1 MQILLERAEEF
12 KAKADARTSELV
24 LKRPQCL
31 ADLVHS
37 QAGVEKHLLLD
48 LPAESERERSNAHG
62 IHIELQDIQRLLKED
77 HIDKEI
83 AARRIRMYIHYW
95 TRSYKGACPESL
107 SKLIS
112 RLEALATHL
121 EGTSTAEGPVYPAE
135 EEARSYLGKL
145 DAAFTEANAEIEH
158 GLSGHEALDS
168 ARLQIAS
175 KLQEVSAQAMEYER
189 LARSARLHEAELRE
203 REDTYTQHLNTC
215 NNAVNAQRENTD
227 MLAKHIAEVKALVE
241 QSAERRRDQEGAFQS
256 ALATILT
263 YPVKG
268 LPSKKASPVE

>member
-1 MQILLERAEEF
+1 MQILLERAKEF

-77 HIDKEI
+77 PIDKEI

-145 DAAFTEANAEIEH
+145 DAAFTEANDEIEH
-158 GLSGHEALDS
+158 GLSGREALDS
-168 ARLQIAS
+168 ARLKTAS
-175 KLQEVSAQAMEYER
+175 QLQEVSMQAVEYER
-189 LARSARLHEAELRE
+189 LAKSARLCEAELQE
-203 REDTYTQHLNTC
+203 REDTYTRCLITC
-215 NNAVNAQRENTD
+215 NDAVNSQRDNADKLE
-227 MLAKHIAEVKALVE
+227 KRIAEVKALVE
-241 QSAERRRDQEGAFQS
+241 QSTEQSRDQEGAFQS
-256 ALATILT
+256 AVAMILT
-263 YPVKG
+263 YPVKD
-268 LPSKKASPVE
+268 LPPKKSPSVE

>member
-1 MQILLERAEEF
+1 MQILLERAKEF

-48 LPAESERERSNAHG
+48 LPAESERERSNTHG

-77 HIDKEI
+77 PIDKEI

-121 EGTSTAEGPVYPAE
+121 EGTSTAEGLTNPAQ
-135 EEARSYLGKL
+135 EEARSYLKKL
-145 DAAFTEANAEIEH
+145 DVAFVEANDDIQRGLMGREAMYSACLEAASELQKVLAQAIEYEQ
-158 GLSGHEALDS
+158 LAKS
-168 ARLQIAS
+168 AR
-175 KLQEVSAQAMEYER
+175 R
-189 LARSARLHEAELRE
+189 HEAELLE
-203 REDTYTQHLNTC
+203 QEDTYSQHLNNYHDAT
-215 NNAVNAQRENTD
+215 NSQR
-227 MLAKHIAEVKALVE
+227 V
-241 QSAERRRDQEGAFQS
+241 SAN
-256 ALATILT
+256 
-263 YPVKG
+263 KM
-268 LPSKKASPVE
+268 